1 MSEEFCI
8 STEGE
13 LVTGST
19 PAVGVELPP
28 LRNRAIV
35 IPARTT
41 TTPMSTSN
49 RIRFG
54 VLTFG
59 GVVPGCGV
67 RSTDNRSAMPGA
79 PKLLDA
85 SDIDFS
91 LKI

>member
-1 MSEEFCI
+1 VAGEE
-8 STEGE
+8 E
-13 LVTGST
+13 
-19 PAVGVELPP
+19 PP

-41 TTPMSTSN
+41 TTPMRTSSC
-49 RIRFG
+49 IRFG
-54 VLTFG
+54 ALFLIG
-59 GVVPGCGV
+59 AAPGCGV
-67 RSTDNRSAMPGA
+67 RRTDNRSAMPGV